1 MYSRCIVDELIET
14 AAHYPVV
21 ALLGPRQ
28 SGKTTIVTAVFKDKA
43 YVSLE
48 DPDERLLA
56 ETDPR
61 AFLARFPKGAILDE
75 VQRVPELLSYIQT
88 IVDKA
93 GQNGLFILTGSHQM
107 QLQASISQSLAGRIG
122 LLSLYPL
129 SMAELKLANI
139 ELTLDSQILHGFY
152 PRVYNEHLNPT
163 KAYRNYLHTYVEK
176 DVRAI
181 SEIKNLVL
189 FQKFLKLC
197 AGRIGRIL
205 DYTSLSSEV
214 GVSVNTIT
222 HWLSVLEASFLIF
235 RLTPYYE
242 NLGKRVIKSPK
253 LYFTDVGLAAYLLEI
268 ETLSQL
274 ERDPLRGHLFENLVV
289 MELVKNRINQGL
301 DPNLYYFRDS
311 NQNEV
316 DVVFRRGNQLVPVE
330 IKSAKTFNKSFLKG
344 IKYFKNLLGDR
355 VEAAYLIYAG
365 EAEQALGDVKLI
377 NYKNL
382 GEVFASESA

>member
-1 MYSRCIVDELIET
+1 M
-14 AAHYPVV
+14 
-21 ALLGPRQ
+21 
-28 SGKTTIVTAVFKDKA
+28 
-43 YVSLE
+43 
-48 DPDERLLA
+48 
-56 ETDPR
+56 
-61 AFLARFPKGAILDE
+61 
-75 VQRVPELLSYIQT
+75 
-88 IVDKA
+88 
-93 GQNGLFILTGSHQM
+93 
-107 QLQASISQSLAGRIG
+107 
-122 LLSLYPL
+122 
-129 SMAELKLANI
+129 
-139 ELTLDSQILHGFY
+139 
-152 PRVYNEHLNPT
+152 
-163 KAYRNYLHTYVEK
+163 
-176 DVRAI
+176 
-181 SEIKNLVL
+181 L